1 MSFSVSSTHATFS
14 RALLWAL
21 LVLFALL
28 ATLMPHFALAA
39 TAATDPFSSG
49 KAQITKAID
58 DSSTIHYGI
67 MAGATIV
74 AVLTGVFQK
83 NWPLGIAI
91 FVIANIFYSLAI
103 DWIA

>member
-14 RALLWAL
+14 RALPWAL
-21 LVLFALL
+21 MVLLALL

-39 TAATDPFSSG
+39 ATDPFANG
-49 KAQITKAID
+49 KDQITAAVD
-58 DSSTIHYGI
+58 DNSTIHYGI
-67 MAGATIV
+67 MVGAAIV
-74 AVLTGVFQK
+74 GVLAGVFQK

-103 DWIA
+103 GWAA